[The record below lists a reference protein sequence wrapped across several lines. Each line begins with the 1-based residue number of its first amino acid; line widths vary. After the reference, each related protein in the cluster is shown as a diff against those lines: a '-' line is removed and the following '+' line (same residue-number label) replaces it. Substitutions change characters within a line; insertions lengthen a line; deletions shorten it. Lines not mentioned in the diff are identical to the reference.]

1 MASIEIFEKY
11 IKSRIWSKNYDE
23 GVPPEVDIRPATL
36 YTYLDKQA
44 SERGHATAYIYFGNK
59 VAFKTVGDHSDRVA
73 AALKEWGVG
82 KGDVVALYMPNTPAF
97 PIIYYGALKV
107 GAAVTPMNP
116 LYTPR
121 EVVYQLKDSGARIL
135 FAADV
140 LYKNVEE
147 AMKMYQIDRVVVV
160 EITEYMPPLI
170 KPLAKMRLKPPKI
183 QYGGRVLPYKDLLRY
198 SPTSYRA
205 SVNPGE
211 DLAALMY
218 TGGTTGTPKGAQITH
233 GNISSNLQQLK
244 PLYDV
249 VRRRRGLE
257 GELVMMGLLPWY
269 HIYGQVTVMHYGI
282 FDGATVVVMP
292 RPDILQLM
300 KLVQKHGVHVLHGVP
315 TLYNMIV
322 NHPKAKEF
330 KLSSLAFCISG
341 AAPLPVEVAKKFE
354 ELTGAVLRE
363 GYGLTETAV
372 VTHVNP
378 LYGKAKA
385 GSIGLPI
392 PSTYA
397 AVADPDRPEL
407 LPPGQV
413 GEIVISGPQVF
424 KGYHNRPEENAQ
436 AFFECCGLRWFRTG
450 DMGYMD
456 EEGYFYIVD
465 RKKDM
470 IKYKG
475 YSVFS
480 REIEEVL
487 YQHPCVKEA
496 AVIGVPHPEAG
507 EIPKAFIVLR
517 DECKGKVTPDDIIKW
532 TEDKLAHYKRPRA
545 VEFRDDLPKSAVG
558 KILKRELKAEELRK
572 IQQAEAKA

>member
-1 MASIEIFEKY
+1 MSSIEIFQKY
-11 IKSRIWSKNYDE
+11 IKARIWVKNYDE
-23 GVPPEVDIRPATL
+23 GVPPEVDIKPSPL
-36 YTYLDKQA
+36 YSYLDRQVTESGDA
-44 SERGHATAYIYFGNK
+44 PAYIYFNNK
-59 VAFKTVGDHSDRVA
+59 VAYKTVGDHSDRVA
-73 AALKEWGVG
+73 AALKEWGIG
-82 KGDVVALYMPNTPAF
+82 KGDVVALYLPNTPVF
-97 PIIYYGALKV
+97 PIVYYAALKL
-107 GAAVTPMNP
+107 GAVVTPMNP

-121 EVVYQLKDSGARIL
+121 EIAWQLKDSGARVL
-135 FAADV
+135 FTVDV

-147 AMKMYQIDRVVVV
+147 ATKLHQIDRIVVAEVA
-160 EITEYMPPLI
+160 EYMPPLI
-170 KPLAKMRLKPPKI
+170 KPLAKMKLKPPKI
-183 QYGGRVLPYKDLLRY
+183 QYGGRLVAYRDLLKY
-198 SPTSYRA
+198 PPTAYRA
-205 SVNPGE
+205 GINPTE

-218 TGGTTGTPKGAQITH
+218 TGGTTGLPKGAAITH

-244 PLYDV
+244 PLY
-249 VRRRRGLE
+249 
-257 GELVMMGLLPWY
+257 ELVKKKKGIGRLVMVGLLPWY
-269 HIYGQVTVMHYGI
+269 HIYGQVAVMHYGI
-282 FDGATVVVMP
+282 FDGATVVAIP
-292 RPDILQLM
+292 RPDIEQLM
-300 KLVQKHGVHVLHGVP
+300 KIIQKHKAHVLHGVP
-315 TLYNMIV
+315 TLYNMIN
-322 NHPKAKEF
+322 NHPKVSQFDLK
-330 KLSSLAFCISG
+330 SLAFCISG

-354 ELTGAVLRE
+354 QLTGAVLRE

-378 LYGKAKA
+378 LYGKAKP
-385 GSIGLPI
+385 GSIGVPI

-397 AVADPDRPEL
+397 AIAHPDKPEL
-407 LPPGQV
+407 LPPNHT

-436 AFFECCGLRWFRTG
+436 AFFDCCGLRWFRTG

-456 EEGYFYIVD
+456 EDGYFYVVD

-507 EIPKAFIVLR
+507 EIPKAFIVLK
-517 DECKGKVTPDDIIKW
+517 DECKGKTTAEDIIKW

-545 VEFRDDLPKSAVG
+545 VEFRDSLPKSAVG
-558 KILKRELKAEELRK
+558 KILKRELKAEELSK
-572 IQQAEAKA
+572 LQKAETKT

>member
-1 MASIEIFEKY
+1 MPSSSEIFEKY
-11 IKSRIWSKNYDE
+11 IKSRIWSRNYDE
-23 GVPPEVDIRPATL
+23 GVPPEVDIKPSPL
-36 YTYLDKQA
+36 FTYLDRQA
-44 SERGHATAYIYFGNK
+44 AENGSRAAYIYFNNR
-59 VAFKTVGDHSDRVA
+59 VTYRTVGEHSDRVA
-73 AALKEWGVG
+73 AALREWGVG

-97 PIIYYGALKV
+97 PIIYYGALKI
-107 GAAVTPMNP
+107 GAVVTPMNP
-116 LYTPR
+116 MYTPR
-121 EVVYQLKDSGARIL
+121 EVAWQAKDAGARII
-135 FAADV
+135 FTVDV

-147 AMKMYQIDRVVVV
+147 ADKLHRFDRVVVV
-160 EITEYMPPLI
+160 EVSEYMPAII
-170 KPLAKMRLKPPKI
+170 KPLAKRRLKPPKI
-183 QYGGRVLPYKDLLRY
+183 QYSQRVVPYKSLLSH
-198 SPTSYRA
+198 SPTPYRA
-205 SVNPGE
+205 NINPTE

-218 TGGTTGTPKGAQITH
+218 TGGTTGLPKGAEITH

-244 PLYDV
+244 PLYEAV
-249 VRRRRGLE
+249 KRRRGLDS
-257 GELVMMGLLPWY
+257 LVMMGLLPWY

-292 RPDILQLM
+292 RPDIEQLM
-300 KLVQKHGVHVLHGVP
+300 KLVQKYKAQVLHGVP
-315 TLYNMIV
+315 TLYNMII
-322 NHPKAKEF
+322 NHPKAGQF
-330 KLSSLAFCISG
+330 NLRSLAFCISG

-354 ELTGAVLRE
+354 QITGAVLRE

-397 AVADPDRPEL
+397 AIADPDKPEL

-424 KGYHNRPEENAQ
+424 RGYHNRPEENAQ
-436 AFFECCGLRWFRTG
+436 AFFHCCGLRWFRTG

-507 EIPKAFIVLR
+507 EIPKAYIVLR
-517 DECKGKVTPDDIIKW
+517 DECKGRLKPEDIIKW

-545 VEFRDDLPKSAVG
+545 VEFRDELPKSAVG
-558 KILKRELKAEELRK
+558 KILKRELRAEELRRL
-572 IQQAEAKA
+572 AEQKA

>member
-1 MASIEIFEKY
+1 MSTVEIFEKY
-11 IKSRIWSKNYDE
+11 IKSRIWTKNYDE
-23 GVPPEVDIRPATL
+23 DVPPEVEIRPAPL
-36 YTYLDKQA
+36 FTYLDRQT
-44 SERGHATAYIYFGNK
+44 SENGGRTAYIYFNNK
-59 VAFKTVGDHSDRVA
+59 VSFKTVGEHSDRVA
-73 AALKEWGVG
+73 AALKEWGIG
-82 KGDVVALYMPNTPAF
+82 KGSTVAIYLPNTPAF
-97 PIIYYGALKV
+97 PVIYYAALKL
-107 GAAVTPMNP
+107 GAVVTPMNP

-121 EVVYQLKDSGARIL
+121 EIAWQAKDAGARVI

-147 AMKMYQIDRVVVV
+147 AAKMYQFDRVVVV
-160 EITEYMPPLI
+160 EVTEYMPSFI

-183 QYGGRVLPYKDLLRY
+183 QYTGRVVPYKDLLKY
-198 SPTSYRA
+198 APTSYRA
-205 SVNPGE
+205 NVDPTQ
-211 DLAALMY
+211 DLAAFMY
-218 TGGTTGTPKGAQITH
+218 TGGTTGLPKGAEITH
-233 GNISSNLQQLK
+233 ANISANLQQLK
-244 PLYDV
+244 PLYDA
-249 VRRRRGLE
+249 VRRKRGLNT
-257 GELVMMGLLPWY
+257 LVMMGLLPWY

-292 RPDILQLM
+292 RPDIEQLM
-300 KLVQKHGVHVLHGVP
+300 KLVQKHNVHVMHGVP
-315 TLYNMIV
+315 TLYNMIN
-322 NHPKAKEF
+322 NHPKARQF
-330 KLSSLAFCISG
+330 NLSSLAFCISG

-397 AVADPDRPEL
+397 AIADPDKPEL
-407 LPPGQV
+407 LPPNQV

-424 KGYHNRPEENAQ
+424 KGYHNRPEENAL

-456 EEGYFYIVD
+456 EEGYFYVVD

-507 EIPKAFIVLR
+507 EIPKAFIVLK
-517 DECKGKVTPDDIIKW
+517 DECKGKVTAEDIIKW
-532 TEDKLAHYKRPRA
+532 TEDKLAHYKKPRA
-545 VEFRDDLPKSAVG
+545 VEFRDELPKSAVG
-558 KILKRELKAEELRK
+558 KILKRELKAEELKK
-572 IQQAEAKA
+572 IQASAAKA

>member
-1 MASIEIFEKY
+1 MSVQIFEKY
-11 IKSRIWSKNYDE
+11 IKNRLWTKNYDE
-23 GVPPEVDIRPATL
+23 GVPPEVEIRPSPL
-36 YTYLDKQA
+36 FSYLDRQA
-44 SERGHATAYIYFGNK
+44 GENAGRTAYIYFGNK
-59 VAFKTVGDHSDRVA
+59 IPYKTVGEHSDRIA
-73 AALKEWGVG
+73 AALREWGIG

-97 PIIYYGALKV
+97 PVIYYGALKL
-107 GAAVTPMNP
+107 GAVVTPMNP

-121 EVVYQLKDSGARIL
+121 EVAWQAKDANARVI
-135 FAADV
+135 FVADV
-140 LYKNVEE
+140 LYKNIEE
-147 AMKMYQIDRVVVV
+147 AAKMYQFDRIVVV
-160 EITEYMPPLI
+160 ELVEYMPALI
-170 KPLAKMRLKPPKI
+170 KPLAKRRIKPPKVA
-183 QYGGRVLPYKDLLRY
+183 YSGRVIPYKSLLSY

-205 SVNPGE
+205 SINPSE

-218 TGGTTGTPKGAQITH
+218 TGGTTGLPKGAEITH
-233 GNISSNLQQLK
+233 GNISANLQQLK
-244 PLYDV
+244 PLYDA
-249 VRRRRGLE
+249 VRKKRGLDS
-257 GELVMMGLLPWY
+257 LVMMGLLPWY

-292 RPDILQLM
+292 RPDIEQLM
-300 KLVQKHGVHVLHGVP
+300 KWVQKYNVQVLHGVP
-315 TLYNMIV
+315 TLYNMII
-322 NHPKAKEF
+322 NHPRAGQFNLK
-330 KLSSLAFCISG
+330 SLAFCISG
-341 AAPLPVEVAKKFE
+341 AAPLPVEVARKFE
-354 ELTGAVLRE
+354 QLTGALLRE

-378 LYGKAKA
+378 LYGKVKP

-397 AVADPDRPEL
+397 AIADPEKPEL
-407 LPPGQV
+407 LPPNQV

-456 EEGYFYIVD
+456 EEGYFYVVE
-465 RKKDM
+465 RKKDL

-517 DECKGKVTPDDIIKW
+517 DECKGKVRPEDIIKW

-545 VEFRDDLPKSAVG
+545 VEFREELPKSAVG

-572 IQQAEAKA
+572 LQEAAQKT

>member
-1 MASIEIFEKY
+1 MPDTYEVFEKY
-11 IKSRIWSKNYDE
+11 VKNKPWVRNYDE
-23 GVPPEVDIRPATL
+23 GVPVDVEIKPSPL
-36 YTYLDKQA
+36 FTYLDKQVT
-44 SERGHATAYIYFGNK
+44 ENGQVVAYIYFGNK
-59 VAFKTVGDHSDRVA
+59 VPYKTVGEHSDRVA
-73 AALKEWGVG
+73 AALKEWGIG
-82 KGDVVALYMPNTPAF
+82 KGDVVALYMPNTPVF
-97 PIIYYGALKV
+97 PIVYYGALKL
-107 GAAVTPMNP
+107 GAVVTSMNP
-116 LYTPR
+116 MYTPR
-121 EVVYQLKDSGARIL
+121 EVAWQAKDAGARVL
-135 FAADV
+135 FTVDV

-147 AMKMYQIDRVVVV
+147 AVKMYQLEKVVVA
-160 EITEYMPPLI
+160 EITEYMPSLI
-170 KPLAKMRLKPPKI
+170 KPLAKMKLKPPKI
-183 QYGGRVLPYKDLLRY
+183 QYSSRVVPYREVLSH

-205 SVNPGE
+205 NINPLE

-218 TGGTTGTPKGAQITH
+218 TGGTTGLPKGAEITH

-249 VRRRRGLE
+249 ARRKRGVNR
-257 GELVMMGLLPWY
+257 LVMMGLLPWY

-292 RPDILQLM
+292 RPDIEQLM
-300 KLVQKHGVHVLHGVP
+300 KLVQKYNVHVLHGVP
-315 TLYNMIV
+315 TLYNMIN
-322 NHPKAKEF
+322 NHPKVGRYNLK
-330 KLSSLAFCISG
+330 SLAFCISG
-341 AAPLPVEVAKKFE
+341 AAPLPVEVAKRFE
-354 ELTGAVLRE
+354 QITGAVLRE

-372 VTHVNP
+372 VTHLNP
-378 LYGKAKA
+378 LYGKAKV

-397 AVADPDRPEL
+397 AIADPDKPEL
-407 LPPGQV
+407 LPPNQV

-436 AFFECCGLRWFRTG
+436 AFFQCCGLRWFRTG

-456 EEGYFYIVD
+456 EEGYFYVVD

-507 EIPKAFIVLR
+507 EIPKAFIVLKE
-517 DECKGKVTPDDIIKW
+517 ECKGKVTPEDIIKW
-532 TEDKLAHYKRPRA
+532 TEDKLAHYKRPRV
-545 VEFRDDLPKSAVG
+545 VEFRNELPKSAVG
-558 KILKRELKAEELRK
+558 KILKRELKAEELK
-572 IQQAEAKA
+572 KLQKVST

>member
-1 MASIEIFEKY
+1 MSDTYEVFEKY
-11 IKSRIWSKNYDE
+11 VKNKPWVKNYDE
-23 GVPPEVDIRPATL
+23 GVPADVEIKPSPL
-36 YTYLDKQA
+36 FTYLDKQVT
-44 SERGHATAYIYFGNK
+44 ENGQVVAYIYFGNK
-59 VAFKTVGDHSDRVA
+59 VPYKTVGEHSDRVA
-73 AALKEWGVG
+73 AALKEWGIG
-82 KGDVVALYMPNTPAF
+82 KGDVVALYMPNTPVF
-97 PIIYYGALKV
+97 PIVYYGALKL
-107 GAAVTPMNP
+107 GAVVTPMNP
-116 LYTPR
+116 MYTPR
-121 EVVYQLKDSGARIL
+121 EVAWQAKDAGARVL
-135 FAADV
+135 FTVDV

-147 AMKMYQIDRVVVV
+147 AVKMYQLEKVVVA
-160 EITEYMPPLI
+160 EITEYMPSLI
-170 KPLAKMRLKPPKI
+170 KPLAKMKLKPPKI
-183 QYGGRVLPYKDLLRY
+183 QYSSRVVPYREVLSH

-205 SVNPGE
+205 NINPLE

-218 TGGTTGTPKGAQITH
+218 TGGTTGLPKGAEITH

-249 VRRRRGLE
+249 VRRKRGVNR
-257 GELVMMGLLPWY
+257 LVIMGLLPWY

-292 RPDILQLM
+292 RPDIDQLM
-300 KLVQKHGVHVLHGVP
+300 KLIQKYNVHVLHGVP
-315 TLYNMIV
+315 TLYNMIN
-322 NHPKAKEF
+322 NHPKVGKYNL
-330 KLSSLAFCISG
+330 KSLAFCISG
-341 AAPLPVEVAKKFE
+341 AAPLPVEVAKRFE
-354 ELTGAVLRE
+354 QITGAVLRE

-372 VTHVNP
+372 VTHLNP
-378 LYGKAKA
+378 LYGKAKV

-397 AVADPDRPEL
+397 AIADPDKPEL
-407 LPPGQV
+407 LPPNQV

-436 AFFECCGLRWFRTG
+436 AFFQCCGLRWFRTG

-456 EEGYFYIVD
+456 EEGYFYVVD

-507 EIPKAFIVLR
+507 EIPKAFIVLKE
-517 DECKGKVTPDDIIKW
+517 ECKGKVTPEDIIKW
-532 TEDKLAHYKRPRA
+532 TEDKLAHYKRPRV
-545 VEFRDDLPKSAVG
+545 VEFRDELPKSAVG
-558 KILKRELKAEELRK
+558 KILKRELKAEELK
-572 IQQAEAKA
+572 KLQKVST

>member
-1 MASIEIFEKY
+1 VTKEVFEKY
-11 IKSRIWSKNYDE
+11 IATRIWAKNYDE
-23 GVPPEVDIRPATL
+23 GVPPEVRIKPEPL
-36 YTYLDKQA
+36 FSYLDRQA
-44 SERGHATAYIYFGNK
+44 TERGSATAYVYFGNK
-59 VAFKTVGDHSDRVA
+59 ISFKTVGDHSDRVA
-73 AALKEWGVG
+73 AALREWGLG

-97 PIIYYGALKV
+97 PIIYYGALKI
-107 GAAVTPMNP
+107 GAVVSPMNP
-116 LYTPR
+116 MYTPR
-121 EVVYQLKDSGARIL
+121 EVAYQAKDAGARVI
-135 FAADV
+135 FVADV

-147 AMKMYQIDRVVVV
+147 ADKIHKFDRVVVV
-160 EITEYMPPLI
+160 EVAEYMPAFI
-170 KPLAKMRLKPPKI
+170 KPLAKRRLKPPKI
-183 QYGGRVLPYKDLLRY
+183 PYGGRVVSYKSLL
-198 SPTSYRA
+198 SHKATSYRA
-205 SVNPGE
+205 GVDPRE

-218 TGGTTGTPKGAQITH
+218 TGGTTGVPKGAEITH

-244 PLYDV
+244 PLYEV
-249 VRRRRGLE
+249 VKKRRGIQQ
-257 GELVMMGLLPWY
+257 LVMMGVLPWY

-292 RPDILQLM
+292 RPDMEQMM
-300 KLVQKHGVHVLHGVP
+300 KSIQKYKVHVLHGVP
-315 TLYNMIV
+315 TLYNTII
-322 NHPKAKEF
+322 NHPKARQYN
-330 KLSSLAFCISG
+330 LSSLAFCISG
-341 AAPLPVEVAKKFE
+341 ASPLPVEVAKRFE
-354 ELTGAVLRE
+354 QLTGAVLRE

-385 GSIGLPI
+385 GSIGLPL

-397 AVADPDRPEL
+397 AAADPDNPIL

-517 DECKGKVTPDDIIKW
+517 EECKGKVTPEDIIKW

-545 VEFRDDLPKSAVG
+545 VEFRDELPKSAVG

-572 IQQAEAKA
+572 LQESAAKA